1 MKRFK
6 KILVAV
12 LILCLAIVP
21 LSPMSA
27 IAAGD
32 DGIMPRYNNVN
43 TATANMT
50 ISDSGMMTIGYS
62 VEGYRNI
69 TNKIV
74 ITIYI
79 EKRTLG
85 VFWSRVDL
93 PSSDDQWVY
102 TIYDYN
108 YTNFTTYQLSST
120 GTYRVTVNFKVYGTG
135 GAVDEIETQ
144 IKATY

>member
-1 MKRFK
+1 MKRLK

-12 LILCLAIVP
+12 LILCLCIVP

-27 IAAGD
+27 VAAD

-43 TATANMT
+43 TATANMG
-50 ISDSGMMTIGYS
+50 ISDSGMMTINYKISGYS
-62 VEGYRNI
+62 GI

-74 ITIYI
+74 ITAYL

-102 TIYDYN
+102 TIYDYR
-108 YTNFTTYQLSST
+108 YTGSTTYQLSST
-120 GTYRVTVNFKVYGTG
+120 GTYRVTVNFKVYGSG